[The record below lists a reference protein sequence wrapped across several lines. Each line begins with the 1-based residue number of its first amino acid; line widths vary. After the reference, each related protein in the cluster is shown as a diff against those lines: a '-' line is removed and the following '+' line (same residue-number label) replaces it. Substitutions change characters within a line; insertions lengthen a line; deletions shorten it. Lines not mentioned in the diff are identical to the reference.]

1 MIKAVYPG
9 SFDPVTNGHI
19 DIIQRGAKIYDEV
32 IVLVAENVS
41 KTPLFSLE
49 ERLDML
55 KEALK
60 DIPNVRIDHFSGL
73 LVEYL
78 KKIDVKI
85 IIRGLRAVSDFEYE
99 FQQALTNK
107 KLYPECETVF
117 LVSDLK
123 YTFLS
128 SSMVK
133 EIAKFGGCIK
143 GLVPDYVA
151 KKLYEKFNIEMENE
165 DR

>member
-55 KEALK
+55 RHSLK
-60 DIPNVRIDHFSGL
+60 DIPNVSIDHFSGL
-73 LVEYL
+73 LVDYL

-133 EIAKFGGCIK
+133 EIARFGGCIK

-151 KKLYEKFNIEMENE
+151 EKLYKKF
-165 DR
+165 RVK

>member
-1 MIKAVYPG
+1 MIRAVYPG

-32 IVLVAENVS
+32 IVLVAENIS
-41 KTPLFSLE
+41 KVPLFTLE
-49 ERLDML
+49 ERLSML
-55 KEALK
+55 RESLQH
-60 DIPNVRIDHFSGL
+60 IPNVKVDSFKGL
-73 LVEYL
+73 LVDYI
-78 KKIDVKI
+78 KKINVRI

-117 LVSDLK
+117 LISDIK

-133 EIAKFGGCIK
+133 EIAKFGGCVED
-143 GLVPDYVA
+143 LVPKCVA
-151 KKLYEKFNIEMENE
+151 EKLYEKFNVK
-165 DR
+165 R

>member
-32 IVLVAENVS
+32 IVLVAENIS

-55 KEALK
+55 RHSLK
-60 DIPNVRIDHFSGL
+60 DIPNVKIDHFSGL
-73 LVEYL
+73 LVDYL

-133 EIAKFGGCIK
+133 EIARFGGCIK

-151 KKLYEKFNIEMENE
+151 EKLYEKFKVK
-165 DR
+165 

>member
-32 IVLVAENVS
+32 IVLVAENIS

-55 KEALK
+55 RHSLK
-60 DIPNVRIDHFSGL
+60 DIPNVKIDHFSGL
-73 LVEYL
+73 LVDYL

-151 KKLYEKFNIEMENE
+151 EKLYEKFKVK
-165 DR
+165 

>member
-19 DIIQRGAKIYDEV
+19 DIIKRGAQIYEEV
-32 IVLVAENVS
+32 IVLVAENIS

-55 KEALK
+55 KESLK
-60 DIPNVRIDHFSGL
+60 DIPNVKIDHFNGL
-73 LVEYL
+73 LVDYL
-78 KKIDVKI
+78 KKINVRI

-133 EIAKFGGCIK
+133 EIAKFGGCVK

-151 KKLYEKFNIEMENE
+151 KKLYEKFNVGGK
-165 DR
+165 

>member
-19 DIIQRGAKIYDEV
+19 DIIKRGAQIYEEV
-32 IVLVAENVS
+32 IVLVAENIS

-55 KEALK
+55 KESLK
-60 DIPNVRIDHFSGL
+60 DIPNVKIDHFNGL
-73 LVEYL
+73 LVDYL
-78 KKIDVKI
+78 KKINVKI

-107 KLYPECETVF
+107 KLYPECETIF

-133 EIAKFGGCIK
+133 EIAKFGGCVK
-143 GLVPDYVA
+143 DLVPDYVA
-151 KKLYEKFNIEMENE
+151 KKLYEKFNMREK
-165 DR
+165 

>member
-41 KTPLFSLE
+41 KKPLFSLE

-55 KEALK
+55 EHSLK
-60 DIPNVRIDHFSGL
+60 GIPNVRIDHFSGL
-73 LVEYL
+73 LVDYL
-78 KKIDVKI
+78 RKINVKI

-107 KLYPECETVF
+107 KLYPDCETVF

-128 SSMVK
+128 SSVVK
-133 EIAKFGGCIK
+133 EIARFGGCIK

-151 KKLYEKFNIEMENE
+151 EKLYEKFGVKPKGV
-165 DR
+165 